1 LDDDLMTTNFKLAEH
16 AQLVIF
22 CQASNMM
29 SLGCDAVAETVEC
42 LIAHARSE
50 ILCATSKKFIS
61 EKHRASHCT

>member
-16 AQLVIF
+16 AQ

-42 LIAHARSE
+42 RIAHARSE